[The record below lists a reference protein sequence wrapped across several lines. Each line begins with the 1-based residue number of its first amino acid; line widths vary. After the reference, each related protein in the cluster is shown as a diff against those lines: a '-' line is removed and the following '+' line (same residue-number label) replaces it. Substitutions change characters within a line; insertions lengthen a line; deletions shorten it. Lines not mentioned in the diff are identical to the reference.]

1 MDVEVRSMMM
11 MMNRAQDAY
20 RRTNVETADTAS
32 LVLMCYEATIRDLQ
46 QAKEDHASRRMDAAY
61 ERIRHGQ
68 DVITELLVGLDFERG
83 GEIAVN
89 LSRIYNYLLRELIG
103 INSMKPPETYNGL
116 ISILEELREAWQEV
130 KRKYD
135 RGELDLGAM
144 EGGEGWAR
152 SVTA

>member
-1 MDVEVRSMMM
+1 MVL
-11 MMNRAQDAY
+11 NRAQDAY
-20 RRTNVETADTAS
+20 RKTNVATADTAS
-32 LVLMCYEATIRDLQ
+32 LVLMCYEATIEDLRK
-46 QAKEDHASRRMDAAY
+46 AKEYHASHRMDAAY

-103 INSMKPPETYNGL
+103 INSMKSPDVYNGL
-116 ISILEELREAWQEV
+116 IDILEDLREAWQEV

-135 RGELDLGAM
+135 RGELVFDPL
-144 EGGEGWAR
+144 ETRDNWAR
-152 SVTA
+152 SISA

>member
-1 MDVEVRSMMM
+1 MTVNMS
-11 MMNRAQDAY
+11 RAQHAY
-20 RRTNVETADTAS
+20 RRTNVETADIAS
-32 LVLMCYEATIRDLQ
+32 LVLMCYDATIRDLQ
-46 QAKEDHASRRMDAAY
+46 QAKEHHVSHRMDAAY

-103 INSMKPPETYNGL
+103 INSMKSPEIYGDL
-116 ISILEELREAWQEV
+116 IRILEELREAWQEV

-135 RGELDLGAM
+135 RGELMTGGA
-144 EGGEGWAR
+144 EGMASWAQ
-152 SVTA
+152 SITA

>member
-1 MDVEVRSMMM
+1 MML
-11 MMNRAQDAY
+11 NRAQDAY
-20 RRTNVETADTAS
+20 RTTNVATADTAS
-32 LVLMCYEATIRDLQ
+32 LVLMCYDATIEDLLK
-46 QAKEDHASRRMDAAY
+46 AKEYHASHRMDAAY

-103 INSMKPPETYNGL
+103 INSMKSPEVYDIL
-116 ISILEELREAWQEV
+116 IDILRELREAWQEV

-135 RGELDLGAM
+135 RGELVLDGPEGA
-144 EGGEGWAR
+144 EGWSR
-152 SVTA
+152 SIVA

>member
-1 MDVEVRSMMM
+1 MVL
-11 MMNRAQDAY
+11 NRAQDAY
-20 RRTNVETADTAS
+20 RKTNVATADTAS
-32 LVLMCYEATIRDLQ
+32 LVLMCYEATIEDLRK
-46 QAKEDHASRRMDAAY
+46 AKEYHASHRMDAAY

-103 INSMKPPETYNGL
+103 INSMKSPDVYNGL
-116 ISILEELREAWQEV
+116 IDILEDLREAWQEV

-135 RGELDLGAM
+135 RGELVLDPL
-144 EGGEGWAR
+144 ETRDNWAR
-152 SVTA
+152 SISA

>member
-1 MDVEVRSMMM
+1 MFA
-11 MMNRAQDAY
+11 NTAQNAY
-20 RRTNVETADTAS
+20 RKTNVETADTAS
-32 LVLMCYEATIRDLQ
+32 LVLMCYDATIRDLQ
-46 QAKEDHASRRMDAAY
+46 QAQEYHASRQMKAAY

-68 DVITELLVGLDFERG
+68 DVITELLIGLDFDRG

-103 INSMKPPETYNGL
+103 INSNKPLDTYNGL
-116 ISILEELREAWQEV
+116 INILSELREAWQEV

-135 RGELDLGAM
+135 RGELHLGDL
-144 EGGEGWAR
+144 EGDEGRAR

>member
-1 MDVEVRSMMM
+1 MML
-11 MMNRAQDAY
+11 NRAQNAY
-20 RRTNVETADTAS
+20 RQTNVATADTAS
-32 LVLMCYEATIRDLQ
+32 LVLMCYDATIEDLKK
-46 QAKEDHASRRMDAAY
+46 AKEHHASHRMDTAY

-103 INSMKPPETYNGL
+103 INSMKSPDVYDGL
-116 ISILEELREAWQEV
+116 IHIVEELREAWQEV

-135 RGELDLGAM
+135 RGEIVLDGPQAA
-144 EGGEGWAR
+144 EGWGR
-152 SVTA
+152 SVVA

>member
-1 MDVEVRSMMM
+1 
-11 MMNRAQDAY
+11 MMNYRAQDAY
-20 RRTNVETADTAS
+20 RKTNVETADTAS
-32 LVLMCYEATIRDLQ
+32 LVLMCYDATIQDLR
-46 QAKEDHASRRMDAAY
+46 QAQEHHASQRMDAAY

-103 INSMKPPETYNGL
+103 INSKKDPEVYDGL
-116 ISILEELREAWQEV
+116 IRILEDLREGWQEV

-135 RGELDLGAM
+135 RGELNLGGV
-144 EGGEGWAR
+144 EDGWAR
-152 SVTA
+152 SLTA